1 MTARVR
7 MLGVPAPLAQL
18 LGRDKERRVLG
29 SALDRLARGRSIVVL
44 IEGEPGIGKCPAAP
58 SVCSSVH

>member
-18 LGRDKERRVLG
+18 FGRDKERRVLG
-29 SALDRLARGRSIVVL
+29 RALDRLARAGRSWCCRQPCAKRVL
-44 IEGEPGIGKCPAAP
+44 ER
-58 SVCSSVH
+58 SL